1 MRREHVGRVIKRSGR
16 QSTAM
21 PLHRPAAVLGLCL
34 LLGARASLA
43 QGMST
48 FEAMAFQDFM
58 VWQCSRNEPAR
69 TAEFA
74 RLRSPPHTCAVQ
86 DASVVEQGRKSLEYQ
101 AFTAKLAREMGAL
114 SKRQLTEI
122 CQSALTT
129 RC

>member
-1 MRREHVGRVIKRSGR
+1 M
-16 QSTAM
+16 
-21 PLHRPAAVLGLCL
+21 
-34 LLGARASLA
+34 A
-43 QGMST
+43 QGMSA
-48 FEAMAFQDFM
+48 FEALAFQDFM

-69 TAEFA
+69 AAEFA
-74 RLRSPPHTCAVQ
+74 RLRNPPHTCAVQ
-86 DASVVEQGRKSLEYQ
+86 DASVVEQGRKSLDYQ

>member
-1 MRREHVGRVIKRSGR
+1 
-16 QSTAM
+16 M
-21 PLHRPAAVLGLCL
+21 PATMPVLRPAAAFLGLSL
-34 LLGARASLA
+34 LLGARASVAEGL
-43 QGMST
+43 ST
-48 FEAMAFQDFM
+48 VEAIAFQDFM

-122 CQSALTT
+122 CQSALKT